1 MNNFPLS
8 LTYVPWP
15 SNRLPPRHLS
25 LDKISANYT
34 QHIKH
39 QFFHPMQVFSLS
51 SPVLH
56 NGTPVFPGAQKECWL
71 LWLNSISN
79 QILWPMGFLL
89 FFHSPLCFHCHH
101 SNSGHDAYSPSGSK
115 DIQVHP
121 ISTSI
126 LTAAKLDW
134 DIGHT
139 PLKAAFS
146 GFVNALFIWF
156 FFFFHFWTL
165 S

>member
-1 MNNFPLS
+1 M
-8 LTYVPWP
+8 LTPYIQW
-15 SNRLPPRHLS
+15 
-25 LDKISANYT
+25 
-34 QHIKH
+34 
-39 QFFHPMQVFSLS
+39 F
-51 SPVLH
+51 
-56 NGTPVFPGAQKECWL
+56 
-71 LWLNSISN
+71 WLNSTSN

-101 SNSGHDAYSPSGSK
+101 CNSGHDAYSPSGSK
-115 DIQVHP
+115 DLQVHP

-146 GFVNALFIWF
+146 GFVNGLFIC
-156 FFFFHFWTL
+156 FFFHFWTL
-165 S
+165 SSFIRTVCSKLEFGKLPSIKCVLPPVSVKKKFYWNIASPSLLQLSLAAFMVK